1 MIILPGSPLTQ
12 YIKGVELN
20 GESINATFIDMEN
33 GRVQYWLGGEQVEGI
48 GQVRILIESKTKQL
62 SLDPARAVE
71 LDKLLE
77 MAKQDLALMQPDE
90 RETIYQELK
99 AFLASK
105 VDQERER

>member
-1 MIILPGSPLTQ
+1 MIILPGTPLTQ

-33 GRVQYWLGGEQVEGI
+33 GRVQYWHGGEQVEGV
-48 GQVRILIESKTKQL
+48 GQVRILLESKTKKL
-62 SLDPARAVE
+62 TLDPARAVE

-77 MAKQDLALMQPDE
+77 MAKQDLALMQGE
-90 RETIYQELK
+90 EHEQVYQELK

-105 VDQERER
+105 VDHERER